1 MRKMVVILGLSAVCS
16 AALGLS
22 AVLAAWGWGMLIKPG
37 DQVIDIVRLNGSAEV
52 TAKAVATALQTLQ
65 ILENKKTSLLP
76 MATQGEVTATVQ
88 AARNLL
94 NQVTPAGPLGQ
105 SAGAAWGAF
114 AAAPDENLS
123 AAATAAQ
130 NAAMRTVAENAN
142 FDAAA
147 VIRAQSNSSRQTGAE
162 IQRLAGIS
170 EDGSLGQRQAGVS
183 QRALLLQ
190 MMLDDLY
197 GEAATDIA
205 AATNTEREIAIE
217 KISIR
222 QQRDLLLKTYDPYHR
237 TAQDDAYH
245 PAAAGIG
252 YPRFTE

>member
-1 MRKMVVILGLSAVCS
+1 MRKIVVILVLSAVCL

-22 AVLAAWGWGMLIKPG
+22 SAFAWGWVLPIKPG
-37 DQVIDIVRLNGSAEV
+37 DHVIDIARLNGSAEV

-65 ILENKKTSLLP
+65 IFENKKTSLLP
-76 MATQGEVTATVQ
+76 TATQGEVAAAVQ
-88 AARNLL
+88 AARDALSRL
-94 NQVTPAGPLGQ
+94 TPAGPLGQ
-105 SAGAAWGAF
+105 SAGTAWSAF
-114 AAAPDENLS
+114 AAATDKDLS

-130 NAAMRTVAENAN
+130 NTAMRTVAENAN

-147 VIRAQSNSSRQTGAE
+147 VIRAQGNSSRQTGAE

-170 EDGSLGQRQAGVS
+170 EDGSLGQRQVGVS

-197 GEAATDIA
+197 AEAATDIA
-205 AATNTEREIAIE
+205 ATTKTERELVIE
-217 KISIR
+217 KMTVR
-222 QQRDLLLKTYDPYHR
+222 QQRDLLLKTYDPYNR

-252 YPRFTE
+252 WPRFAE